1 MLKKVAIAAI
11 ASMMAAAAG
20 LGASAPR
27 AAADVDVYSTP
38 GYHTVNGRQWHTVCE
53 PYSQTTRCRT
63 NIKATQVVLSGG
75 RFVQK
80 TGWVFNNLTYLPSKR
95 SLWSRNPL
103 GQPGRWQAA
112 DGRRWRTEC
121 DSLTTG
127 RGGCRSYAQATVYA
141 RGTNGFVQKTAWVFN
156 NMVRFTT
163 PGTAPTNPT
172 PQPSPKPTPKPTTGA
187 GIDTQAKFAADLV
200 KAANAER
207 VKAGR
212 EAVPHQAAMDAEALA
227 CAKSNLAND
236 GLSHQL
242 PSCSGQAI
250 YNSQWGENL
259 STARIGS
266 SAASTVAGWMGSE
279 GHRLAILNP
288 YRNGFGGAYA
298 CDADG
303 CVVVLKYGTNWDW

>member
-1 MLKKVAIAAI
+1 MTA
-11 ASMMAAAAG
+11 
-20 LGASAPR
+20 
-27 AAADVDVYSTP
+27 
-38 GYHTVNGRQWHTVCE
+38 CE
-53 PYSQTTRCRT
+53 DYSQTRRCWT
-63 NIKATQVVLSGG
+63 NIWGTTVKKAGAGYTVT
-75 RFVQK
+75 K
-80 TGWVFNNLTYLPSKR
+80 AWMFNNLTYLPSKR

-112 DGRRWRTEC
+112 DGRRWLTEC

-127 RGGCRSYAQATVYA
+127 RGGCRSYAQATVYG

-163 PGTAPTNPT
+163 PGTTPTNPT
-172 PQPSPKPTPKPTTGA
+172 PQPSPKPTTGA

-250 YNSQWGENL
+250 YNSQWAENL